1 MSCALG
7 GRHAEG
13 ADALDGTRLTIQA
26 LTGVHR
32 TYELSIRTPCTPPRW
47 AQFEAELQAVWER
60 FVAAAVADDLPAVER
75 EVLTL
80 VFYWYVTQLSNRSR
94 RADHAMHRL
103 GV

>member
-1 MSCALG
+1 M
-7 GRHAEG
+7 
-13 ADALDGTRLTIQA
+13 DGTRLTIQA